1 MKVGFDVSQLGPR
14 KAGCG
19 FYAQALIEQL
29 LQRDQSHSYRLLTS
43 FGDFYHNPLMSL
55 ARPQWWHWPDYGP
68 RFLRLRSASQFWNA
82 KELVSAALADCD
94 LIHANNFWCPPW
106 PLPQPL
112 IYTLY
117 DLSFAEHPEWHLE
130 RNRLGCFTGV
140 LRASIYATEI
150 VAISRASRLT
160 FLRHFPHVEPDRI
173 RVIHPAS
180 RFSANSR
187 AFSKRRPRHPF
198 FLTGRPFLLCTGT
211 IEPRKN
217 QQFLLK
223 VYSLLRARG
232 QVQLPLVFAG
242 GRGWLM
248 ADFEQSI
255 RESNWADDVISLGYV
270 DDSELA
276 WLYSHC
282 SINLYPSL
290 YEGFGLPVLE
300 GMGFGAPVVC
310 SNTTS
315 MPEIVADAGVVLN
328 PVDQM
333 AWVDT
338 LEGLLSEPNQLQT
351 LHRRGLERAH
361 QFNWQ
366 RSTDQLLEV
375 YLEACEAKSRF
386 IRK

>member
-29 LQRDQSHSYRLLTS
+29 LQRDQNHSYRLLTS

-55 ARPQWWHWPDYGP
+55 AWPQWWHCPCYGP
-68 RFLRLRSASQFWNA
+68 RFLRRRSASQFWNDQNRTS
-82 KELVSAALADCD
+82 KALEDCD

-106 PLPQPL
+106 PFRQPL

-130 RNRLGCFTGV
+130 SNRLGCFSGV
-140 LRASIYATEI
+140 LRASMFATWI
-150 VAISRASRLT
+150 VAISRASRLA
-160 FLRHFPHVEPDRI
+160 FLRHFPHVEPERI
-173 RVIHPAS
+173 RVIHPGS
-180 RFSANSR
+180 RFSALSR
-187 AFSKRRPRHPF
+187 GFSKRRPRHPF

-217 QQFLLK
+217 QQFLLQ
-223 VYSLLRARG
+223 VYSKLRARG
-232 QVQLPLVFAG
+232 YVQLPLVFAG

-255 RESNWADDVISLGYV
+255 GESKWAEDVISLGYV
-270 DDSELA
+270 HDAELA

-328 PVDQM
+328 PTDLM
-333 AWVDT
+333 AWVET
-338 LEGLLSEPNQLQT
+338 LEGLLNEPKQLQD
-351 LHRRGLERAH
+351 LQCRGLEQAN

-366 RSTDQLLEV
+366 TSTDQLFDL

>member
-150 VAISRASRLT
+150 VAISCASRLT

-282 SINLYPSL
+282 RINLYPSL